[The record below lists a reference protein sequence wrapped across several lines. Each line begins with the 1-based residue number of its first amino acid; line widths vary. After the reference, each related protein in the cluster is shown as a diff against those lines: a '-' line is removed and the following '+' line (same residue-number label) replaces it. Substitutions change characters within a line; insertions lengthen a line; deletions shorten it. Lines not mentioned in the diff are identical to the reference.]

1 MGYESKLIV
10 VRKSELKFDNLF
22 FAERIA
28 EFNLC
33 CVDNEVMTLINTVG
47 KDTDCTVDYD
57 DHGNGINIDKY
68 GEVCKEFTL
77 DDMIAILKE
86 GIRASDYHRYPA
98 CLAMLE
104 SFKLGELRGQWND
117 LVVIHYGY

>member
-1 MGYESKLIV
+1 MGYESRLIV
-10 VRKSELKFDNLF
+10 VRKSEMRFNNLF
-22 FAERIA
+22 FAEKIA
-28 EFNLC
+28 EFDLRS
-33 CVDNEVMTLINTVG
+33 VDNEVMMLINMVG
-47 KDTDCTVDYD
+47 KDTDCVVDYNEY
-57 DHGNGINIDKY
+57 GNGINTDEY

-86 GIRASDYHRYPA
+86 GIRVSDYHRYPV

-104 SFKLGELRGQWND
+104 SFKLGELGGQWND